1 MKKIILPLLIILLS
15 ACTLGGS
22 MSPKE
27 KVSEFLDKYKNQDQ
41 KILSQLDETINNEYT
56 NSDHRSRYRTLM
68 TNQYKNL
75 EYEIKDEVVE
85 DNNAVVEV
93 EITVYDYSTAIRNSN
108 AYLNSNPNEFML
120 SNPTIDMNDANDETT
135 KDTENDIS
143 IKNNTNNI
151 MDNYDKDKF
160 ISYKLSQME
169 NVSDK
174 VKYTIEFTLTKV
186 NDEWQMDSLSNA
198 DIEKIHGIYAS

>member
-1 MKKIILPLLIILLS
+1 
-15 ACTLGGS
+15 
-22 MSPKE
+22 
-27 KVSEFLDKYKNQDQ
+27 
-41 KILSQLDETINNEYT
+41 
-56 NSDHRSRYRTLM
+56 
-68 TNQYKNL
+68 
-75 EYEIKDEVVE
+75 
-85 DNNAVVEV
+85 
-93 EITVYDYSTAIRNSN
+93 
-108 AYLNSNPNEFML
+108 
-120 SNPTIDMNDANDETT
+120 
-135 KDTENDIS
+135 
-143 IKNNTNNI
+143 